1 MSRFIRSALTAVVI
15 ASSASLLIA
24 HATATSGG
32 EQAAAPTSRST
43 SAVTPE
49 QAAPF
54 IGDWLVSMSMGA
66 GEATLAVGV
75 KAEAGK
81 VTATVGSDMQPTVNV
96 TDISLSGKSLV
107 LRYVNSMQGTPIS
120 TVLTLTPDA
129 TGPSLRANMAMMD
142 GQYEMAGTAAKQAP
156 GAPVR
161 ATGFGGGRGSMTSEA
176 SDFTPKPPYTART
189 PEEEAKGFMLPTG
202 YRLELV
208 AADPQIISPTLIEF
222 DGNGRMYVGEMI
234 SYMMDASASR
244 EHDPISR
251 ISRWESTK
259 GDGHYDKHTVFV
271 DKVVAPRMILPLQD
285 GVILTSE
292 TDSDDLVKWTD
303 TNGDGVA
310 DKREVV
316 FTGIGQS
323 GDANI
328 EHQKAGLL
336 WNMDNW
342 IYTTYNPFRIRWTP
356 SGFLRE
362 PTAANG
368 GQWGLASDDD
378 GKPWFVDAGG
388 ERGPM
393 NFQFPIHY
401 GSYTPCP
408 AAGRGGRGGA
418 AATPP
423 PAPNPNCPPGME
435 NGFEKDFATVWPS
448 PGIGDMQ
455 GGLPRTRMP
464 AQNLNHFTAA
474 TGPAVVRGDRLP
486 QDLKGDLLFTEPVG
500 RLIRR
505 AAIDNIEGLTQLRN
519 VYPQSEFITS
529 ADQLFRPVNIS
540 NAPDGTVYIADMYH
554 GIIQELQW
562 SGPGSYLRAKIE
574 QYQLD
579 KVAQHGRIWRLRYDG
594 RPAVA
599 ATATNIGQPAIPAI
613 TPNFAPP
620 RMYSETPSQL
630 VAHLS
635 HPNGWWRDMAQRLLI
650 LKQDKSVVPAL
661 EQTVR
666 SSDNILAR
674 FHALWTLEG
683 LGALNPALV
692 RSAMEDK
699 NPRMRIQA
707 IRASE
712 TLYKA
717 GDKSFAG
724 DYRALTKDPDTDV
737 VIQAM
742 LTANLFKLPDVAD
755 LVKAAQTA
763 NKSKGVALI
772 GERLLAP
779 SPAFSGGGGRRG
791 GPLSPDEEKR
801 LQQGND
807 VFGAVCFACHGPD
820 GNGAPMENAPAGT
833 MLAPPLAA
841 SPRVQGHR
849 DYVIKV
855 LLKGLAGPLDGK
867 TYRDVMVPMG
877 GTDEW
882 VAGIASY
889 VRTSF
894 GNNGGLVTPADV
906 ARVRAEVADRKN
918 PWTIAELE
926 ASLPRPLDSQQWK
939 LAASHATETASGA
952 TTLRGW
958 STGAPQA
965 AGMWFSIELPQPV
978 LVTEVQFDSVA
989 AAGGGRG
996 GRGPAAAAPA
1006 PAAGAPAGAA
1016 PATAPAGQAATTPA
1030 GAPPAVGAAPGAQ
1043 GRGGR
1048 GGVGGGFGGGGTPVV
1063 GYPRAY
1069 SVQVSTDG
1077 TNWSKPVAE
1086 GKGEGAHTTITFGPT
1101 RAKFVKI
1108 TETETPTD
1116 PAPWSI
1122 RGLRIYEAPA
1132 SAAKK

>member
-1 MSRFIRSALTAVVI
+1 MSRPSYTLLTASVGVMFAVVLTQ
-15 ASSASLLIA
+15 AVQGGGQS
-24 HATATSGG
+24 TAQPARPS
-32 EQAAAPTSRST
+32 ST
-43 SAVTPE
+43 STVSITPQ

-54 IGDWLVSMSMGA
+54 LGNWLVTISMGA
-66 GEATLAVGV
+66 NEMSLAVAV
-75 KAEAGK
+75 TAEAGK
-81 VTATVGSDMQPTVNV
+81 VAATVSSDTQPTIDVS
-96 TDISLSGKSLV
+96 DISAAGKSLV
-107 LRYVNSMQGTPIS
+107 LKYTSAMQGTPIS
-120 TVLTLTPDA
+120 TVMTFTPDGA
-129 TGPSLRANMAMMD
+129 AMKVNMAVMD
-142 GQYEMAGTAAKQAP
+142 GQYEMAGTAVKQAP

-161 ATGFGGGRGSMTSEA
+161 ATGFGGGGGRGAMTNDA
-176 SDFTPKPPYTART
+176 TDFTPKPPYTPRT
-189 PEEEAKGFMLPTG
+189 PEEEAKGFILPTG
-202 YRLELV
+202 YRMELV
-208 AADPQIISPTLIEF
+208 AADPDVISPTLVEF

-234 SYMMDASASR
+234 SYMMDASATR

-259 GDGHYDKHTVFV
+259 GDGRYDKHTIFV
-271 DKVVAPRMILPLQD
+271 DKLVAPRMILPLQD

-362 PTAANG
+362 PTGANG

-393 NFQFPIHY
+393 NFQYPIHY
-401 GSYTPCP
+401 GAFTPCP
-408 AAGRGGRGGA
+408 GAARGGRGGA
-418 AATPP
+418 APAPAPP
-423 PAPNPNCPPGME
+423 PDPNCPSGME
-435 NGFEKDFATVWPS
+435 NGFEKDFAVVWPA

-455 GGLPRTRMP
+455 GGIGRTRMP

-474 TGPAVVRGDRLP
+474 TGPAIVRGDRLP
-486 QDLKGDLLFTEPVG
+486 ADLKGQLLFTEPVG

-519 VYPQSEFITS
+519 VYPGSEFINS
-529 ADQLFRPVNIS
+529 QDQLFRPVNIS

-579 KVAQHGRIWRLRYDG
+579 KVAQQGRIWRLRYDG
-594 RPAVA
+594 RPAVPA
-599 ATATNIGQPAIPAI
+599 SATNIGQPAIAAI
-613 TPNFAPP
+613 TPNFVAPH
-620 RMYSETPSQL
+620 MYTETAAQL

-650 LKQDKSVVPAL
+650 LKQDKSAVPAL
-661 EQTVR
+661 QEIVR
-666 SSDNILAR
+666 TSDNLLAR
-674 FHALWTLEG
+674 FHAMWTLEG
-683 LGALNPALV
+683 LGALDANLV
-692 RSAMEDK
+692 RSEMEDK
-699 NPRMRIQA
+699 NPRMRVQA

-717 GDKSFAG
+717 GDKTFAG
-724 DYRALTKDPDTDV
+724 DYRAMTKDSDTNV
-737 VIQAM
+737 VIQAL
-742 LTANLFKLPDVAD
+742 LTANLFKLPDISD
-755 LVKAAQTA
+755 LIKAARAA
-763 NKSKGVALI
+763 NNAKGVALI

-779 SPAFSGGGGRRG
+779 APTVTGARRG

-801 LQQGND
+801 LQQGGD
-807 VFGAVCFACHGPD
+807 VFNAVCFQCHGPD
-820 GNGAPMENAPAGT
+820 AMGAPLEGAPAGT
-833 MLAPPLAA
+833 TMAPPLAG

-849 DYVIKV
+849 DYIIKV
-855 LLKGLAGPLDGK
+855 LLKGLSGPIDGK
-867 TYRDVMVPMG
+867 TYRDVMVPMP

-882 VAGIASY
+882 IAGIASY

-894 GNNGGLVTPADV
+894 GNSGDMVTPADV
-906 ARVRAEVADRKN
+906 ARVRAAIDARKT
-918 PWTIAELE
+918 PWTVAELE
-926 ASLPRPLDSQQWK
+926 TSLPRPLDAQQWK
-939 LAASHATETASGA
+939 LTASHSPETAASAA
-952 TTLRGW
+952 TLRGW
-958 STGAPQA
+958 NTGAPQSS
-965 AGMWFSIELPQPV
+965 GMWLSVELPQPV
-978 LVTEVQFDSVA
+978 MVTEVQFESLSQMT
-989 AAGGGRG
+989 GGRG
-996 GRGPAAAAPA
+996 GRGAGATP

-1016 PATAPAGQAATTPA
+1016 APPPAAGATPPPSTDAP
-1030 GAPPAVGAAPGAQ
+1030 APPAAGAAAPQGA
-1043 GRGGR
+1043 RGGR
-1048 GGVGGGFGGGGTPVV
+1048 GGFGGGGTPVI
-1063 GYPRAY
+1063 GYPRGY

-1077 TNWSKPVAE
+1077 KTWSNPVAQ
-1086 GKGEGAHTTITFGPT
+1086 GKGEGPRTRIAFPPT
-1101 RAKFVKI
+1101 RAKFVRI
-1108 TETETPTD
+1108 TETETVPD
-1116 PAPWSI
+1116 APSWSV
-1122 RGLRIYEAPA
+1122 RNLRIYEAPA
-1132 SAAKK
+1132 SGGTK